1 MNTLETLLKA
11 IILLISEYEV
21 YKNIKSIGLVKELLE
36 EISNGKVKART
47 FNDDDLLIDKLKS
60 LLSKMVTEEI
70 SSDKD
75 LLVTIEL
82 MLVAKPHLY
91 SILDKYVNR
100 KSESVIN
107 NLKLDLNSTVSKIKM
122 KKLLQLTL
130 NRTMNNNSDL
140 NIVMADLYKYMK
152 DNKTKKSHNDDP
164 SIVDK
169 VDFSDKKSVEKAA
182 QKAADLLVGNTVFKT
197 GWPALNTM
205 CQGGFSRGENISI
218 GALPHRYK
226 SSFLKSTFLQII
238 RLNDPVIKEGTK
250 PMMLFITLEEEINN
264 IMLFFYVYLK
274 LVLEG
279 KQLSKKEQKNLDAK
293 DIGEY
298 VQGVFDNC
306 GFHIELVRVRPDKYN
321 KDSFENTI
329 EHYKSLGYEIQGIFL
344 DYAKKMSRKGLERG
358 GPTGT
363 DLLELYSVL
372 RNITSSQDI
381 LFVNPMQLSTRA
393 KALLDNG
400 LPDNEF
406 TDYIADRA
414 MYADSQQLAQEL
426 DLELFVHIYK
436 RKGKSSVVT
445 VTRGKHRKFNTIAEE
460 DKHFEMEFINPFVP
474 IPEDCEFFPT
484 CILPKNKE
492 SDDDEF
498 EF

>member
-11 IILLISEYEV
+11 IILLISEYSI
-21 YKNIKSIGLVKELLE
+21 YKKIKSIGLVKELLE
-36 EISNGKVKART
+36 EINNNKVKAKT
-47 FNDDDLLIDKLKS
+47 FNDDDLLIDKLKT
-60 LLSKMVTEEI
+60 LLNRMVLEEVT
-70 SSDKD
+70 SDED
-75 LLVTIEL
+75 LLVTIE
-82 MLVAKPHLY
+82 MLLSTKPNLY
-91 SILDKYVNR
+91 KILDKYTKR
-100 KSESVIN
+100 KSESVIT
-107 NLKLDLNSTVSKIKM
+107 NLKRDLNNTVSKIKV
-122 KKLLQLTL
+122 KKLLQVTL
-130 NRTMNNNSDL
+130 NRTMSNNSDL
-140 NIVMADLYKYMK
+140 NIVLADLYVYLKK
-152 DNKTKKSHNDDP
+152 NKSNKTHIEDESV
-164 SIVDK
+164 VDK
-169 VDFSDKKSVEKAA
+169 VDFSNKESVKKAA
-182 QKAADLLVGNTVFKT
+182 QKAADLIVGNTVFKT
-197 GWPALNTM
+197 GWSALNTM

-279 KQLSKKEQKNLDAK
+279 KQLSKKEQKNLDAN

-298 VQGVFDNC
+298 VQGVFDSC
-306 GFHIELVRVRPDKYN
+306 GFHIELVRVRPDKFN
-321 KDSFENTI
+321 KDSFENMI
-329 EHYKSLGYEIQGIFL
+329 ERYKELGYEIQGIFL

-358 GPTGT
+358 GPSGT
-363 DLLELYSVL
+363 DLLELYSIL

-393 KALLDNG
+393 KSLLDNG

-436 RKGKSSVVT
+436 RKGKNSVVT
-445 VTRGKHRKFNTIAEE
+445 ITRGKHRKFNTISEE
-460 DKHFEMEFINPFVP
+460 DKHFEMEFINPFIP
-474 IPEDCEFFPT
+474 IPEDCDFFPT

-492 SDDDEF
+492 NDDDEF